1 MTSLHVAA
9 IAIMQC
15 STSQGR
21 SPKKEMGITPVMKAE
36 LKYSSIIYIQNP
48 KNAGLAVPGGYIVPI
63 LIIGSLNCPRLLYPP
78 LS

>member
-1 MTSLHVAA
+1 
-9 IAIMQC
+9 
-15 STSQGR
+15 
-21 SPKKEMGITPVMKAE
+21 MGITPVMKAE